1 MRKQI
6 QHIPQKGMNKD
17 LSISKFTPEFTYD
30 NYNIRFNSNED
41 NSLFTMTN
49 EKGNVKS
56 SFFIKETLYLK
67 YNSNTIFTTIP
78 NSVIDPDSG
87 QIQPY
92 TDQAVVIEIDCK
104 DKYKLQIPVTH
115 MFTYVGGAFYDK
127 DDNYISGFK
136 YSTVIAEGE
145 YQTLSVPDNAKFMR
159 VSYPSNISNAWHYNY
174 GVITEDESNYDTTT
188 IGVHNTSIIRGTVI
202 GYSIINGYLVLFT
215 TTRETTNE
223 LVGNI
228 KPSVGIDRI
237 YRFNKGELFDGESN
251 FDLEAVLLFEGI
263 DNESLNF
270 SKEALL
276 ETLPIFE
283 SNEIQKIY

>member
-49 EKGNVKS
+49 DKGNVKA
-56 SFFIKETLYLK
+56 I
-67 YNSNTIFTTIP
+67 
-78 NSVIDPDSG
+78 
-87 QIQPY
+87 
-92 TDQAVVIEIDCK
+92 TDIEI
-104 DKYKLQIPVTH
+104 L
-115 MFTYVGGAFYDK
+115 G
-127 DDNYISGFK
+127 
-136 YSTVIAEGE
+136 
-145 YQTLSVPDNAKFMR
+145 
-159 VSYPSNISNAWHYNY
+159 
-174 GVITEDESNYDTTT
+174 TT
-188 IGVHNTSIIRGTVI
+188 I
-202 GYSIINGYLVLFT
+202 GYSIINDYLVLFT
-215 TTRETTNE
+215 TTRESTTE
-223 LVGNI
+223 LIGNAY
-228 KPSVGIDRI
+228 PSVGIDRI
-237 YRFNKGELFDGESN
+237 YRINKGELFNGETN
-251 FDLEAVLLFEGI
+251 FDLEAILLFEGI

>member
-49 EKGNVKS
+49 EKGNVKA
-56 SFFIKETLYLK
+56 I
-67 YNSNTIFTTIP
+67 
-78 NSVIDPDSG
+78 
-87 QIQPY
+87 
-92 TDQAVVIEIDCK
+92 TDIEI
-104 DKYKLQIPVTH
+104 L
-115 MFTYVGGAFYDK
+115 G
-127 DDNYISGFK
+127 
-136 YSTVIAEGE
+136 
-145 YQTLSVPDNAKFMR
+145 
-159 VSYPSNISNAWHYNY
+159 
-174 GVITEDESNYDTTT
+174 TT
-188 IGVHNTSIIRGTVI
+188 I

-215 TTRETTNE
+215 TTRESTTE
-223 LVGNI
+223 LIGNAY
-228 KPSVGIDRI
+228 PSVGIDRI
-237 YRFNKGELFDGESN
+237 YRINKGELFDGESN
-251 FDLEAVLLFEGI
+251 FDLEALLLFEGI

-270 SKEALL
+270 SKESLL